1 MIGVRRSAQLH
12 VQVIV
17 RVDVFVVHAPSR
29 DVVLVF
35 VEQYGVSLPVE
46 QVLLMH

>member
-1 MIGVRRSAQLH
+1 LH

-17 RVDVFVVHAPSR
+17 RVAVFVVHDPSR
-29 DVVLVF
+29 AVVLVF
-35 VEQYGVSLPVE
+35 VEQYGVLAPVE